1 MHIRYNDT
9 AHYFEWDNGGT
20 WEQLNLTG
28 QTQIPTPDLSSVWP
42 VGSIFITNR
51 NNAGTPINPH
61 DLLGFGTWVR
71 AGNGCAIVGQD
82 PNQTEFDGIEET
94 GGAKTV
100 TLTTNEMPG
109 HAHPGSTV
117 STTINPSSHG
127 HVQPPYNWDTQVASG
142 SGSYKSEVHGSSGN
156 AIQWGA
162 SVSLTATSTP
172 TIASQGS
179 GNAHNNLMPYITFY
193 IWKRTA

>member
-1 MHIRYNDT
+1 MHIRYNDN

-51 NNAGTPINPH
+51 QSGGTPINPNT
-61 DLLGFGTWVR
+61 LLGFGTWVR

-109 HAHPGSTV
+109 HNHGGAHTV
-117 STTINPSSHG
+117 DISDPSHY
-127 HVQPPYNWDTQVASG
+127 HDYRYG
-142 SGSYKSEVHGSSGN
+142 SGQSGAVAGYQLLPN
-156 AIQWGA
+156 VATDNDFLNPTGITA
-162 SVSLTATSTP
+162 SV

>member
-20 WEQLNLTG
+20 WQQLNLTG

-51 NNAGTPINPH
+51 NTAGTPINPNT
-61 DLLGFGTWVR
+61 LLGFGTWVR

-109 HAHPGSTV
+109 HNHPGSTV
-117 STTINPSSHG
+117 ATSISPNPHSHTVYHWRTSVDGSTQNSP
-127 HVQPPYNWDTQVASG
+127 
-142 SGSYKSEVHGSSGN
+142 KSEVISSADHDAATSAG
-156 AIQWGA
+156 
-162 SVSLTATSTP
+162 VTLTATSTP